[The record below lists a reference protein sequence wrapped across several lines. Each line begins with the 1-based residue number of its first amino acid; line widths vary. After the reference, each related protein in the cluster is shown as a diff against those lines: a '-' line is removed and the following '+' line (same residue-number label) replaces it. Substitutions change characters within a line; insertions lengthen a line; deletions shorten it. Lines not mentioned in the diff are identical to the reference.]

1 MARALIIGIND
12 YATSSLKGSVPDA
25 IAMNNLLS
33 RHNDGSVNYDCKL
46 ITSSVTNVT
55 LKKLRENIHDLF
67 RSPDDR
73 VLFYFSGHGYENNLE
88 GFLVPQN
95 YEKFNE
101 GFPVS
106 ELLALANDALAKR
119 KTKEVTLIL
128 DCCHAGHLGNL
139 SALDIPHALLS
150 PGLSVLTSS
159 SSNELSWEN
168 SKGGLFTGILCD
180 GLNGGAADILGRVT
194 AASLY
199 NYADQMLGAWQ
210 QRPQFK
216 THTDRLHLI
225 RKAHTRLTINELH
238 RLPELFITPDSK
250 VKMDKSWEE
259 TEKEFIKPENVKK
272 FKVFKKLRDAGLL
285 KPCEPEEDLYWA
297 AMRNGA
303 AELTLSGKL
312 YWKMSKKGMF

>member
-12 YATSSLKGSVPDA
+12 YAQFPLRGSVPDA

-33 RHNDGSVNYDCKL
+33 RHHDGSVNYDCKL
-46 ITSSVTNVT
+46 ITSAHTNVT
-55 LKKLRENIHDLF
+55 LKKLRENIHELF

-88 GFLVPQN
+88 GFLVAQN
-95 YEKFNE
+95 AEKFME
-101 GFPVS
+101 GLPVS
-106 ELLALANDALAKR
+106 ELLALANDALTKR
-119 KTKEVTLIL
+119 KIKEVTLIL
-128 DCCHAGHLGNL
+128 DCCHAGHLG
-139 SALDIPHALLS
+139 AIPGMDTPHALLS

-159 SSNELSWEN
+159 SSKELSIET
-168 SKGGLFTGILCD
+168 KEGGLFTRILCE

-199 NYADQMLGAWQ
+199 NYVDQMLGAWQ

-216 THTDRLHLI
+216 THTDRMHLI
-225 RKAHTRLTINELH
+225 RKANLRLTLKELH
-238 RLPELFITPDSK
+238 QITAHFITPDSK

-259 TEKEFIKPENVKK
+259 TEKEFVKQDNVKK
-272 FKVFKKLRDAGLL
+272 FKLFKKYRDAGLL
-285 KPCEPEEDLYWA
+285 KPCEPDEDLYWA
-297 AMRNGA
+297 AMNKGA

-312 YWKMSKKGMF
+312 YWKMVTKGII